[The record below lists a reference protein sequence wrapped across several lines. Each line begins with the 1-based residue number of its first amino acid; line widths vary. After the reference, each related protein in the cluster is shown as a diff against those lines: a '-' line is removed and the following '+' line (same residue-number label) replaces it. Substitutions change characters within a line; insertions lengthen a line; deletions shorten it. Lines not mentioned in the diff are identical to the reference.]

1 MLIFVFDI
9 GLAVLR
15 PILSFLV
22 IMTHCYKLKSK
33 KGLWKSISKRTKR
46 FFFHVP
52 IFFLMSF
59 YFSQRSLSSSKY
71 TKIFERFERLCMPY
85 FLWPIIIYYLNKL
98 LIKFSI
104 TNDVLELKDL
114 RFQLTFGTGRMNM
127 FAFWYQ
133 WDLIF
138 ITICFHIIIF
148 MFEKKYTNLCFH
160 INFYYIIYLSI

>member
-1 MLIFVFDI
+1 MKEIIITEKEKEKEVNLIKAKNNNIKIKNRFVFDI

-59 YFSQRSLSSSKY
+59 YFSQRSLSLQKSSK
-71 TKIFERFERLCMPY
+71 
-85 FLWPIIIYYLNKL
+85 
-98 LIKFSI
+98 
-104 TNDVLELKDL
+104 DLKD
-114 RFQLTFGTGRMNM
+114 
-127 FAFWYQ
+127 YVC
-133 WDLIF
+133 LIF
-138 ITICFHIIIF
+138 FG
-148 MFEKKYTNLCFH
+148 L
-160 INFYYIIYLSI
+160 